1 MSVTVEDQ
9 MWQAIGDPTRRRMLD
24 LLILE
29 GIETATA
36 LSEQL
41 PVSRQAISKHL
52 QILDRAGLVR
62 GTVEGRERR
71 YSVDQAQ
78 LGRAIDQLNAVSK
91 AWDRRLARIKEMAE
105 QIQRERDHAEHA
117 DHADNEPDK

>member
-1 MSVTVEDQ
+1 MTTTVEDQ

-52 QILDRAGLVR
+52 QVLDRAGLVR

-71 YSVDQAQ
+71 YAVDQVQ
-78 LGRAIDQLNAVSK
+78 LGRAIDQLNSVSK
-91 AWDRRLARIKEMAE
+91 AWDKRLSRIKEMAE
-105 QIQRERDHAEHA
+105 QLQRERDQQTGG
-117 DHADNEPDK
+117 